1 MMWSCV
7 LAKAPR
13 GAATGPVTRLVACDA
28 WPARRGEGRRVRRR
42 RQRGLEATS
51 RDEVPITSMHGP
63 GLTKGLI
70 DVRRRLREFLAA
82 QANRTYHARNY
93 TVMSEHKSRRAM

>member
-28 WPARRGEGRRVRRR
+28 WPARRGEGSEADATKRS
-42 RQRGLEATS
+42 GEATS

-93 TVMSEHKSRRAM
+93 TVMSNNKSRRAM